1 MEISWFSVK
10 WANHLL
16 MKLLLKLIKPILSTV
31 VGIFGLYL
39 VNLFFMKPISLDH
52 YLGKEVISGMLDS
65 PEAMT
70 YLGIIDQFNFITKH
84 QSKLSVYGLED
95 QAEDL
100 ADMKKSRAILER
112 YDDSKLTKQQR
123 ISKNVALF
131 DLDNK
136 IKQEEEFPFHD
147 YPLNQIGGIHL
158 NMVQFMTDVHPIRSK
173 NEARAYIDRLNM
185 LDDVFGST
193 IESLNAQR
201 DAGIFPPRFVFD
213 HVIRQ
218 LNELINADQNPI
230 RDVFERK
237 INEPELAFS
246 DKFKAELINDL
257 NLAMEESV
265 NPSFQL
271 LLDFMIE
278 TLPMADP
285 NDGVWSLPNGDEFY
299 ALRLKVYTTTDY
311 SAEDIHNIGLSEV
324 DRISK
329 RMQDILSE
337 LGYGDNLNVGE
348 MMNQLNEDPQFLY
361 ADTPDRKTI
370 VIKDYSD
377 IVEETWMAAADSFHR
392 MPASKVEVR
401 AVPEYS
407 EQNEAGGYYMSPALD
422 GSRPGVF
429 YANLYDIK
437 QTPTYSMRALAFH
450 EAIPG
455 HHLQNALN
463 LENEDLTLY
472 RRFGYYTS
480 AFGEGWALYSER
492 LSVELGMAKTLFDE
506 LGVLQSELFRSVR
519 LVVDTGLHYKRW
531 TREEAMDYMKK
542 TTGMSDAEVVS
553 EIERYIV
560 WPGQACSYKV
570 GMIKILDLRERA
582 KDQMGDSFD
591 IRDFHSAVLDHG
603 EPPLFVIENLVDD
616 MIKEVN

>member
-1 MEISWFSVK
+1 
-10 WANHLL
+10 
-16 MKLLLKLIKPILSTV
+16 
-31 VGIFGLYL
+31 
-39 VNLFFMKPISLDH
+39 MKPISLDH

-173 NEARAYIDRLNM
+173 NEAKAYIDRLNM

-246 DKFKAELINDL
+246 DQFKAELISDL

-324 DRISK
+324 DRISR

-603 EPPLFVIENLVDD
+603 EPPLFIVEELVDE
-616 MIKEVN
+616 MISDAN